1 MLYHLA
7 STTRVRD
14 VVCSAT
20 LRACLLWCYATTRE
34 DDTSD
39 MFLLESLLCSSCLV
53 HARSL
58 ACTVRESVFLRAIC
72 KYIAHSVYE
81 VLARS
86 DWCICGGRAHHC
98 GVFGPVFSGGDAAAS
113 ELQSAAAARRHA
125 RSGSCDA
132 GVSVACSHD
141 GAKTQHLN
149 CRVQK
154 DPISK

>member
-20 LRACLLWCYATTRE
+20 LRACLLRCYATTRE

-72 KYIAHSVYE
+72 KYIAHLVYE

-98 GVFGPVFSGGDAAAS
+98 GVFGPVFTGVHCWRPPPVFATASAEVTTSPCSWRGPRATQGLGECDCGGEVWCG
-113 ELQSAAAARRHA
+113 EL
-125 RSGSCDA
+125 
-132 GVSVACSHD
+132 
-141 GAKTQHLN
+141 
-149 CRVQK
+149 
-154 DPISK
+154 